1 MNEERIKVLRR
12 NMILSDGTAMFPKS
26 LVFYPTL
33 RCNLMCKMCYQ
44 RFHNRNVTE
53 MSLKDIEDMF
63 SQYKFDSVMLV
74 GGEIFMRQDIIDIIN
89 FFATI
94 SSEVSIQTNA
104 SLIKDEHIKELNTCD
119 SLKNMWISLDGLEE
133 LHDVIRGT
141 GVFKRAVNVIKKLH
155 KNIRVHIN
163 TVIMKENISELEKL
177 YEHLKDL
184 DVASVTFQY
193 EMKYEKTQYESA
205 NKKLSDKQIEGHF
218 YSDCVQNEV
227 KIDYL
232 IELKKVIKKL
242 KLQESDRTK
251 IDFAPTIFFDNIEE
265 YADLNCLRTKKII
278 CRDIVNGILKVDP
291 LGNIMLCEA
300 INISLYNLKEV
311 KLSDIW
317 NSEKVKKIRKNLCND
332 NMFEMCYRCCCVERY

>member
-94 SSEVSIQTNA
+94 SSE
-104 SLIKDEHIKELNTCD
+104 HIKELNTCD

-141 GVFKRAVNVIKKLH
+141 GVFKKAVNVIKKLH

-291 LGNIMLCEA
+291 LGNIMYHF
-300 INISLYNLKEV
+300 II
-311 KLSDIW
+311 
-317 NSEKVKKIRKNLCND
+317 
-332 NMFEMCYRCCCVERY
+332 